1 MGLIQSNSVP
11 IGSLNYDLFFVT
23 SSFVTQDDDYGYVSI
38 DDSFNFGS
46 SSVDYLY
53 VSACYA
59 HVHCKHIQYILGMTI
74 QVVQAR

>member
-1 MGLIQSNSVP
+1 MWLTQSNSVP
-11 IGSLNYDLFFVT
+11 IGSLNFLFFT
-23 SSFVTQDDDYGYVSI
+23 PTPFVTQDDGYGGYVSI

-59 HVHCKHIQYILGMTI
+59 HIASILI
-74 QVVQAR
+74 LL